1 MSTNTMGKAKAP
13 RFDFWKGLIRENPSF
28 VLLLGMCP
36 TLGITTSVFNGFGM
50 GLATAL
56 VLIASNMAISAL
68 KRVIPEMV
76 RIPSYIVIIAGIV
89 TILQL
94 VIKAFAPALDD
105 ALGIFIPLIVANC
118 IVLGRAEAF
127 AAKNTVW
134 YSFLDGAS
142 AGIGIIFALSLLGLI
157 REVLGTGAIFSG
169 TPFFFDFLTPFNAF
183 LNTTFA
189 EGKSHFEFKGILGIV
204 LAPGSF
210 IVLGFVIAFFNW
222 QQKRAKA
229 RKALQLKAEL
239 ALQGALVNGGNQ

>member
-1 MSTNTMGKAKAP
+1 MSTIVQGKVTAP

-36 TLGITTSVFNGFGM
+36 TLGITTSFYNGFGM
-50 GLATAL
+50 GVATTL

-68 KRVIPEMV
+68 KKVIPDMV
-76 RIPSYIVIIAGIV
+76 RIPSFIVIIAGFV
-89 TILQL
+89 TVLQF
-94 VIKAFAPALDD
+94 VIKAYAPSLDD
-105 ALGIFIPLIVANC
+105 SLGIFIPLIVANC

-142 AGIGIIFALSLLGLI
+142 AGVGIIFALSLLGGI
-157 REVLGTGAIFSG
+157 REVLATGAIFSD
-169 TPFFFDFLTPFNAF
+169 TPFFFDFLTPFNDF
-183 LNTTFA
+183 LNSVFA
-189 EGKSHFEFKGILGIV
+189 GTIHFDFKGILGIG

-229 RKALQLKAEL
+229 RKAEVGAKVNQE
-239 ALQGALVNGGNQ
+239 LQGAAISGGNQ